1 MTTTNSTPKI
11 MALTTH
17 SIFFDAYETASDILT
32 TQKKIW
38 ALAQYCQ
45 SSDDFVDV
53 VPANNNLT
61 LYLKEPAQLAGWLPR
76 LLEQWHELKATDFN
90 SRHHKLATR
99 YGGEYGPDI
108 AHVAKHHNLSVDDVA
123 QMHSSA
129 KYHVLFLGF
138 KPGFAYLDGLNPQL
152 FTPRHAEPRLSVPKG
167 SVAIGGNQTGIYP
180 EISPG
185 GWQIIGHTDFRLFD
199 INAASPCAIEPG
211 DTLEFVIQEV
221 LK

>member
-17 SIFFDAYETASDILT
+17 SIFFDAYETASDTLT

-76 LLEQWHELKATDFN
+76 LLEQW
-90 SRHHKLATR
+90 
-99 YGGEYGPDI
+99 YI
-108 AHVAKHHNLSVDDVA
+108 
-123 QMHSSA
+123 
-129 KYHVLFLGF
+129 
-138 KPGFAYLDGLNPQL
+138 
-152 FTPRHAEPRLSVPKG
+152 
-167 SVAIGGNQTGIYP
+167 
-180 EISPG
+180 
-185 GWQIIGHTDFRLFD
+185 
-199 INAASPCAIEPG
+199 
-211 DTLEFVIQEV
+211 
-221 LK
+221 